1 MGIGFLS
8 RFSLVLVCSL
18 FVAAIIYLPKA
29 TFDSD
34 ILTLFPNAAPS
45 PEREHAD
52 QAIAKYISNRII
64 VLVSGDDIQKIK
76 LAAESYAE
84 RLESSQYI
92 AQVIYEHSPE
102 DIEALAGFYREHAGS
117 LLSAHDKAAIKTDGQ
132 AVIQKVLFQIFTHPA
147 KLSSTSFIQDPLG
160 FSDNF
165 LKQAT
170 ADLSNKMDIEQG
182 LLVSNYQG
190 RYYALVQVLLAESS
204 FSISSQDAIYSVLE
218 DERVWLSE
226 QFSQLDLLST
236 GTFFFSHSGAKQ
248 AKKEISTVGLGS
260 VIGIVL
266 LLIFVF
272 RSLPVLFFALIPAVV
287 GVLAGMLCV
296 SWFFG
301 QIHLV
306 TMVFGVSLIGVSIDY
321 SFHFLTTRLSLGE
334 KWQAQEGIR
343 RILSGLTMGLVT
355 SASAYL
361 CFVFSGFPGL
371 KQIALFSSVGLAAA
385 YLTVIGLFPILFRAK
400 SRSLAEIP
408 VLLTIFNQLKQYGAL
423 WLRVKANRR
432 LLIGS
437 VLIVLT
443 AFGIALYHVKP
454 NDDIRAMQSLDPE
467 LLDNAIE
474 INRITQETSGRRYF
488 LVSGNDET
496 DLIQRL
502 QQLVDQTSGLE
513 ATLQSPSHWIDT
525 AEQQQANQQLVFDA
539 LVDSGRLQR
548 FLDQLGVKPEVKEA
562 IVLNY
567 TPSTKRLVMLAEAYP
582 KINRVIDFPSLF
594 ELDGRIHAIVL
605 VNSALPSDAFAKTA
619 RLMDEVVWVDTVSE
633 MNLLLENYR
642 IRSMILLCAAY
653 MLVLVLLIF
662 RYGFRGAASTVCP
675 PLVGTAVATV
685 ILTVVGSGI
694 SIFHLMA
701 MLLVLGIGIDY
712 TIFLRESKNEPEE
725 TLFAISLSVLTTI
738 LAFGLLSLS
747 ETEAIH
753 GFGFTL
759 LIGIVVCYICAPLAI
774 KTQN

>member
-1 MGIGFLS
+1 M
-8 RFSLVLVCSL
+8 
-18 FVAAIIYLPKA
+18 PK
-29 TFDSD
+29 TVFDSD

-45 PEREHAD
+45 PERDHAEKS
-52 QAIAKYISNRII
+52 IAKYISNRIV
-64 VLVSGDDIQKIK
+64 VLVAGDDIQQIK
-76 LAAESYAE
+76 SATEDYAKG
-84 RLESSQYI
+84 LESSLYV
-92 AQVIYEHSPE
+92 AQVIHEHTPE

-117 LLSAHDKAAIKTDGQ
+117 LLSTQDKTAIKTDSQ
-132 AVIQKVLFQIFTHPA
+132 ALVQKVLFQIFTHPA
-147 KLSSTSFIQDPLG
+147 QLSSNAFVQDPLG
-160 FSDNF
+160 FSDNY

-170 ADLSNKMDIEQG
+170 SNLAKEMDIEQG
-182 LLVSNYQG
+182 LLVANYQG
-190 RYYALVQVLLAESS
+190 KYYALVQVLLAESS
-204 FSISSQDAIYSVLE
+204 FSISSQDAIYHVLMQE
-218 DERVWLSE
+218 KQRL
-226 QFSQLDLLST
+226 LDHYPELNILST
-236 GTFFFSHSGAKQ
+236 GTFFFSLSGATQ

-260 VIGIVL
+260 ILGIVL

-272 RSLPVLFFALIPAVV
+272 RSLPVLFSALIPAVV

-296 SWFFG
+296 SLVYN

-334 KWQAQEGIR
+334 QWVAQNGLG
-343 RILSGLTMGLVT
+343 RIFSGLTMGLIT

-371 KQIALFSSVGLAAA
+371 KQIALFSSTGLIAA
-385 YLTVIGLFPILFRAK
+385 YLTVIGLFPVLFRSKSQPLESIPLLVSIFGYLKAYSAFWINIKAK
-400 SRSLAEIP
+400 RT
-408 VLLTIFNQLKQYGAL
+408 LLFGC
-423 WLRVKANRR
+423 
-432 LLIGS
+432 
-437 VLIVLT
+437 VLT
-443 AFGIALYHVKP
+443 VLTLFAVSLHYLQI
-454 NDDIRAMQSLDPE
+454 NDDIRAMQSLDPG
-467 LLDNAIE
+467 LLSEAIE
-474 INRITQETSGRRYF
+474 INTITQENSGRRYY
-488 LVSGNDET
+488 LVSGNDEA

-502 QQLVDQTSGLE
+502 QQLTANTAGLD
-513 ATLQSPSHWIDT
+513 ATLQSPANWIET
-525 AEQQQANQQLVFDA
+525 EGQQKANQQLVYDA
-539 LVDSGRLQR
+539 LVRSGQLPM
-548 FLDQLGVKPEVKEA
+548 FLDQLGVKPDVKET
-562 IVLNY
+562 IVERY
-567 TPSTKRLVMLAEAYP
+567 TPSSERLITLAEAYP

-594 ELDGRIHAIVL
+594 ELDGRMHAIVL
-605 VNSALPSDAFAKTA
+605 VNSTLPSDAFAA
-619 RLMDEVVWVDTVSE
+619 AAQSMDQVIWVDTVSE

-642 IRSMILLCAAY
+642 IRSMILLCVAY
-653 MLVLVLLIF
+653 LLVLVLLVV

-675 PLVGTAVATV
+675 PLLGTAIATV
-685 ILTVVGSGI
+685 ILTLIGSGI

-759 LIGIVVCYICAPLAI
+759 LIGIVVCFICAPLAI